1 MTTLIL
7 PPSETKRDGGAA
19 GSSLDLA
26 ALSFPQA
33 TDARRSLLDALDAVL
48 AGAGAGA
55 DADAAR
61 ALKLGAK
68 AAPAELA
75 RARAVRSSPT
85 MPALDRYTGVLY
97 DALDASSLSSA
108 ARARAERHVVVHS
121 ALFGLLG
128 AADLVPA
135 YRLSHDSRLPGLMLK
150 RHWAPVLASV
160 VAALPGPILDLRSE
174 GYAALGPLPE
184 RDDALFVRVVSI
196 GDDGAARA
204 LNHFNKKGKGAFVRA
219 LLESGQMPE
228 SIDDLMAAATELGW
242 PLRPGA
248 PGELELIVPATLDG
262 FARR

>member
-1 MTTLIL
+1 MTMLIL

-33 TDARRSLLDALDAVL
+33 TDARRSLLDALDALL
-48 AGAGAGA
+48 AGD

-68 AAPAELA
+68 AATTELA
-75 RARAVRSSPT
+75 RARATRSSPT

-97 DALDASSLSSA
+97 DALDAPSLSSA

-128 AADLVPA
+128 AVDLVPA
-135 YRLSHDSRLPGLMLK
+135 YRLSHDSRLPGMTLK
-150 RHWAPVLASV
+150 RHWAPVLAPV
-160 VAALPGPILDLRSE
+160 VAAVPGPILDLRSE
-174 GYAALGPLPE
+174 GYAALGPLPR

-196 GDDGAARA
+196 GDDGVARA

-219 LLESGQMPE
+219 LLENGPVPASLDGVMVV
-228 SIDDLMAAATELGW
+228 AAELGW

-248 PGELELIVPATLDG
+248 PGELELVVPATLDG
-262 FARR
+262 FANR

>member
-26 ALSFPQA
+26 ALSFAQV
-33 TDARRSLLDALDAVL
+33 TDARRGLLDALDAL
-48 AGAGAGA
+48 LAGA

-68 AAPAELA
+68 SAAPELA

-97 DALDASSLSSA
+97 DALDAPSLSKD

-121 ALFGLLG
+121 ALLGILG
-128 AADLVPA
+128 AADPVPA
-135 YRLSHDSRLPGLMLK
+135 YRLSHDSRLPGVTLK
-150 RHWAPVLASV
+150 GHWAPALAPV

-174 GYAALGPLPE
+174 GYAALGPLPP

-196 GDDGAARA
+196 GDDGVARA

-219 LLESGQMPE
+219 LLEHGPVPDSLEGVMTV
-228 SIDDLMAAATELGW
+228 ATELGW
-242 PLRPGA
+242 PLRLGA
-248 PGELELIVPATLDG
+248 PGELELVVPATLDG

>member
-26 ALSFPQA
+26 ALSFPQV
-33 TDARRSLLDALDAVL
+33 TDARRGLLDAVDAL
-48 AGAGAGA
+48 LAGA

-68 AAPAELA
+68 SAATELA

-97 DALDASSLSSA
+97 DALDAPSLSSA

-121 ALFGLLG
+121 ALLGVLG
-128 AADLVPA
+128 AADPVPA
-135 YRLSHDSRLPGLMLK
+135 YRLSHDSRLPGVTLK
-150 RHWAPVLASV
+150 RHWTPALAPV

-174 GYAALGPLPE
+174 GYAALGPLPR

-196 GDDGAARA
+196 GDDGVARA

-219 LLESGQMPE
+219 LLEHGPVPDSLEGVMTV
-228 SIDDLMAAATELGW
+228 ATELGW
-242 PLRPGA
+242 PLRLGA
-248 PGELELIVPATLDG
+248 PGELELVVPTTLDG

>member
-48 AGAGAGA
+48 ADA

-68 AAPAELA
+68 SAATELA
-75 RARAVRSSPT
+75 RARAARSSPT

-97 DALDASSLSSA
+97 DALDAPSLSSA
-108 ARARAERHVVVHS
+108 ARSRAERHVVVHS
-121 ALFGLLG
+121 ALLGILG
-128 AADLVPA
+128 AADPVPA
-135 YRLSHDSRLPGLMLK
+135 YRLSHDSRLPGVTLK
-150 RHWAPVLASV
+150 RHWAPVLAPI

-174 GYAALGPLPE
+174 GYAALGPLPG

-196 GDDGAARA
+196 GVDGVARA

-219 LLESGQMPE
+219 LLERGPVPDSLKGV
-228 SIDDLMAAATELGW
+228 MAVATELGW

-248 PGELELIVPATLDG
+248 PGELELVVPATLDG
-262 FARR
+262 FASR

>member
-33 TDARRSLLDALDAVL
+33 TDARRSLLDALDVL
-48 AGAGAGA
+48 LAGA

-68 AAPAELA
+68 AATTELA

-97 DALDASSLSSA
+97 DALDAPTLSSA

-121 ALFGLLG
+121 ALAGILG
-128 AADLVPA
+128 AVDPIPA
-135 YRLSHDSRLPGLMLK
+135 YRLSHDSRVPGVTLK
-150 RHWAPVLASV
+150 RHWAPVLAPV
-160 VAALPGPILDLRSE
+160 VEALPGPILDLRSE
-174 GYAALGPLPE
+174 GYAALGPLPQ

-196 GDDGAARA
+196 GDDGVARA

-219 LLESGQMPE
+219 LLEHGPVPDSVEGV
-228 SIDDLMAAATELGW
+228 MAVATDLGW

-248 PGELELIVPATLDG
+248 PGELELVVPATLDG
-262 FARR
+262 FANR

>member
-33 TDARRSLLDALDAVL
+33 TDARRSLLDALDVL
-48 AGAGAGA
+48 FTGA
-55 DADAAR
+55 DLDAAR

-68 AAPAELA
+68 AAASELA

-97 DALDASSLSSA
+97 DALDAPSLSSD
-108 ARARAERHVVVHS
+108 ARARAEGHVVVHS
-121 ALFGLLG
+121 ALFGIVG
-128 AADLVPA
+128 ARDPIPA
-135 YRLSHDSRLPGLMLK
+135 YRLSHDSRLPGMTLK
-150 RHWAPVLASV
+150 RHWPTVLAPVVASF
-160 VAALPGPILDLRSE
+160 AGPILDLRSE

-196 GDDGAARA
+196 GDDGVARA

-219 LLESGQMPE
+219 LLECGPVPDSLEGV
-228 SIDDLMAAATELGW
+228 MAVAGELGW

-248 PGELELIVPATLDG
+248 PGELELVVPATLDG
-262 FARR
+262 FAKR